1 MPYTIDYS
9 EAGKTAIIVNDGTL
23 DTSTSIKLIGKNY
36 QRFGEILNEDLL
48 HLLEN
53 FASVD
58 EPVNPTEGQLWY
70 DTGDSQLMIYDN
82 GRWYPICNP
91 VGGTSGMFIR
101 YRYDTSDV
109 GHYTLEHVV
118 DENIVTIMVDD
129 TTAWVPRA
137 DEYLEDGTTALTT
150 QFPTIQAGINMNTT
164 SEYKFRGTATSADY
178 ADLAERYAAD
188 KQYEPGTVVRLGGT
202 HEVTQVLQLADIDV
216 FGVVSDRP
224 GFEMNS
230 NAGTNITH
238 PYIALAG
245 RVPCKVVGKVAKGD
259 RLVSSDTPG
268 HAQKASENDAAD
280 YRKVIGR
287 ALHGKD
293 DVASGI
299 VEIVVGAK

>member
-91 VGGTSGMFIR
+91 VGSTSGMFIR

-188 KQYEPGTVVRLGGT
+188 KHYEPGTVVRLGGT

-230 NAGTNITH
+230 KAGTNITH

-259 RLVSSDTPG
+259 RLVSSDVPG
-268 HAQKASENDAAD
+268 HAQKASESDAAD

-287 ALHGKD
+287 ALHAKD
-293 DVASGI
+293 DVAGGI